1 MAELMARDYLE
12 SRGLRT
18 RTMNYSCRS
27 GEIDVIMEEKDT
39 LVFVEVRYRR
49 SVHFGAPKETIDGNK
64 RRRLIKAGQHYLH
77 TSHNTA
83 KACRFDVVTLT
94 GDLREPQIEWICNA
108 FCA

>member
-1 MAELMARDYLE
+1 MAREFLE
-12 SRGLRT
+12 ARGLKT
-18 RTMNYSCRS
+18 RAMNYSCRS
-27 GEIDVIMEEKDT
+27 GEIDVIMEENGT

-49 SVHFGAPKETIDGNK
+49 SVRFGAPKETIDGYK

-77 TSHNTA
+77 TSTSNA